1 MIAKI
6 LSAED
11 EYQLEQKLN
20 NFFKDVI
27 LVSPEHIK
35 CFLFTPAG
43 GGFGMLILYT
53 PMRTMGG

>member
-27 LVSPEHIK
+27 LVSPEHVK
-35 CFLFTPAG
+35 FFLFTPVG
-43 GGFGMLILYT
+43 GGFGMLILYV